1 MRLYGREFRFS
12 QLMKLASLAGAT
24 ASPLLLGALRKGP
37 LTAFD
42 FAART
47 LETYR
52 ELTQVDPV
60 PTTSLSEF
68 DSFVES
74 DRSIWIDLS
83 HRPTA
88 MTTEELALLCAVVKW
103 KNPERAIE
111 IGTLEGMTT
120 LHISMNTSP
129 TCRIFTVD
137 LPPDVAL
144 TMAPSFSDSH
154 LVMRAASRT
163 QRVFG
168 DDPKI
173 TQILQDSTTIH
184 WEAILDRPVDFAFI
198 DASHLYE
205 HVRADTEHV
214 MQVLAPGGVVM
225 WHDYRPVEIRRGVTK
240 HLRELR
246 RNGLEIR
253 RFPNTSLCIYRRPV
267 HERSVENPS
276 NSVPVTAA

>member
-1 MRLYGREFRFS
+1 MRLYGREFNFS
-12 QLMKLASLAGAT
+12 QLMKLASLVGAT

-60 PTTSLSEF
+60 PTTSLSELDAF
-68 DSFVES
+68 AES
-74 DRSIWIDLS
+74 DRNIWLDLS

-88 MTTEELALLCAVVKW
+88 MATEELALLCAVVKW
-103 KNPERAIE
+103 KNPQLAVE
-111 IGTLEGMTT
+111 IGTLEGVTT
-120 LHISMNTSP
+120 LHISKNTSP
-129 TCRIFTVD
+129 ACRIFTVD
-137 LPPDVAL
+137 LPPEVAQN
-144 TMAPSFSDSH
+144 MAPRFSDSH
-154 LVMRAASRT
+154 LVMRAAKRT

-173 TQILQDSTTIH
+173 TQILQDSTTIE
-184 WEAILDRPVDFAFI
+184 WETVLDRPVDFAFI

-205 HVRADTEHV
+205 HVRADTERI
-214 MQVLAPGGVVM
+214 MRVLAPGGVVM

-240 HLRELR
+240 HLRELH
-246 RNGLEIR
+246 RNGLQIR

-267 HERSVENPS
+267 QERVVENPTS
-276 NSVPVTAA
+276 SVPVTAA